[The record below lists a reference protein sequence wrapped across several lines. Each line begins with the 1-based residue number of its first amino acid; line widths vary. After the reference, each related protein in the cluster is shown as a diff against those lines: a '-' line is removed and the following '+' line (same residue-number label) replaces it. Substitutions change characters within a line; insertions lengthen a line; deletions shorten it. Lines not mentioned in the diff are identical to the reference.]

1 MIEAATSPVLPI
13 RPSTSPHDTPLF
25 CVHPAIGLA
34 WCYAGLLAHLAP
46 QRPVYGLQAPHVSGE
61 DSFTSIP
68 EAAGHYVAHIKSIQP
83 HGPYHLLGWSL
94 GGLIAQEIA
103 VQLQEA
109 GEDVALLAMMDS
121 YQLGDRWLDTSMPSV
136 ADILGEFG
144 ADLVDGAPLP
154 ADLDLHEAADLLRAQ
169 AGPFAA
175 LSVDHLQR
183 LYTGYADGTVMANRF
198 RPRTFDGDLVFF
210 TATADEINAAD
221 PSRCAQAWQP
231 FVTGNIHNHDLP
243 CRHAAMT
250 TPESLAAIGPVLH
263 RHLDAIPEITV
274 CGSGQKEMHP

>member
-1 MIEAATSPVLPI
+1 
-13 RPSTSPHDTPLF
+13 
-25 CVHPAIGLA
+25 
-34 WCYAGLLAHLAP
+34 
-46 QRPVYGLQAPHVSGE
+46 VYGLQAPHVSG
-61 DSFTSIP
+61 DDRFTSIP

-94 GGLIAQEIA
+94 GGLIAQEVA
-103 VQLQEA
+103 VQLQDA

-121 YQLGDRWLDTSMPSV
+121 YQLGDRWLDTAMPSV

-144 ADLVDGAPLP
+144 ADILGGAQLP
-154 ADLDLHEAADLLRAQ
+154 ADIDLHEAADLLRAQ
-169 AGPFAA
+169 PGPFAA
-175 LSVDHLQR
+175 LSVENLER

-210 TATADEINAAD
+210 TAAADEINAAD
-221 PSRCAQAWQP
+221 PARCAEAWQP

-263 RHLDAIPEITV
+263 RHLDAVPEITV
-274 CGSGQKEMHP
+274 CGGGQKEMRP